1 MRIELQNLSKSF
13 GDKRLFSNLNAAFEP
28 GAMYAI
34 TGKSGSG
41 KTTLLNC
48 ITLLEKIDSGV
59 ILYDG
64 KQMQN
69 LSHSK
74 QIALYR
80 KTISFVFQ
88 NYGLVDD
95 WTVAENLKLPLTF
108 NSSKADKRE
117 SINKTLELVG
127 LKGKDQMRVYSLSG
141 GEQQRVAIAAAILK
155 DAKVIFCDEPS
166 AALDLENVQ
175 LVLNILDVLR
185 QQGRTILISSHDANV
200 VSRCQNVYQLGNSKF
215 LKLR

>member
-13 GDKRLFSNLNAAFEP
+13 GDKRLFNNVSAIFEP
-28 GAMYAI
+28 ATMNAI
-34 TGKSGSG
+34 TGKSGTG

-64 KQMQN
+64 KQVQN

-80 KTISFVFQ
+80 KTVSFVFQ

-108 NSSKADKRE
+108 NSSKADKKE
-117 SINKTLELVG
+117 SICKALELVG

-166 AALDLENVQ
+166 AALDSENVE
-175 LVLNILDVLR
+175 LVLNILDALR
-185 QQGRTILISSHDANV
+185 EQGRTILISSHDSNV
-200 VSRCQNVYQLGNSKF
+200 VSRCQNVYQLRNGEF
-215 LKLR
+215 LKVI